1 MSNAENNAAGSDPN
15 DPLVGQAVADGK
27 YRVVRVI
34 GEGGMGKVYMA
45 EQQLG
50 DRTRPVAIKTL
61 LPELAQDPQIVQR
74 FHREAGT
81 VSLLEHPNT
90 IKFFESGK
98 LADGQHFVAMEF
110 IQGESLA
117 HIIARGALAGQ
128 RAEHIL
134 QQVCGSLQE
143 AHEHGIVHR
152 DLKPENIV
160 LTQKG
165 QKGDFVKVLDF
176 GIAKRDES
184 EETANAKL
192 TRQGMVLGT
201 PPYMS
206 PEQFTGQPLKPT
218 SDVYS
223 LGIVAYEMLTGHL
236 PFQASTPWE
245 WATKHLT
252 QPPTPFEQQP
262 NGMQINPR
270 HKSAVMHALAKNPS
284 DRPQSCT
291 DFLREFTGD
300 MNAGGD
306 WAVSTSTAQGTG
318 FNSAGGHQPV
328 PTAMAPMPGIP
339 TAPAGSGGVGQAGIA
354 ATMAVPSYGNPTP
367 QSFQGMPS
375 GPGFNPVQPSNPGGY
390 TPAPSNAGFQAM
402 QPPSNPG
409 FNPVQPGGYGSMQG
423 GYGSMQG
430 GMPYGSMQ
438 GAPPKGSSTG
448 KIVGIAAGALGLVVI
463 GAVVALKSGDN
474 NNNRASTDAGVSI
487 ANTANNTVANNTGV
501 NNPTMPVPPTP
512 TVPNNTVQPIPN
524 NGMQPIPTPTPG
536 MEPIPTP
543 QPTPG
548 MQPIPSPQ
556 PPPRIDRPSTPS
568 ICSRGAQIDDMI
580 LNGRCSAAQGLARA
594 MRAAGCRRIPT
605 DSFGSACPAP

>member
-1 MSNAENNAAGSDPN
+1 VSNADNSPASDPN
-15 DPLVGQAVADGK
+15 DPMVGQSVADGK
-27 YRVVRVI
+27 YRIVRVI

-61 LPELAQDPQIVQR
+61 LPELGQDAQIVQR

-98 LADGQHFVAMEF
+98 LADGQNFVAMEF

-117 HIIARGALAGQ
+117 HIIARGPLNGP
-128 RAEHIL
+128 RAEFIM

-223 LGIVAYEMLTGHL
+223 LGVVGYEMLTGVL
-236 PFQASTPWE
+236 PFEASTPWE

-252 QPPTPFEQQP
+252 QPPRPFEQTP
-262 NGMQINPR
+262 VGMQINPR
-270 HKSAVMHALAKNPS
+270 HKAAVMHALAKNPT
-284 DRPQSCT
+284 DRPQSTT

-300 MNAGGD
+300 ASAGGD
-306 WAVSTSTAQGTG
+306 WAVSTNTAQGGG
-318 FNSAGGHQPV
+318 FAGHNSN
-328 PTAMAPMPGIP
+328 PTPMAPMGGLH
-339 TAPAGSGGVGQAGIA
+339 TAPSGSGGVGQAGIA

-367 QSFQGMPS
+367 QSFQGVPS
-375 GPGFNPVQPSNPGGY
+375 GQGFNPVQPSNPGGY

-409 FNPVQPGGYGSMQG
+409 FNPVQQGGYGSMQG

-430 GMPYGSMQ
+430 GYGSMQ
-438 GAPPKGSSTG
+438 GAPPKSGGSG
-448 KIVGIAAGALGLVVI
+448 KIIGIAAAFLGLVVI
-463 GAVVALKSGDN
+463 GAVFALRGNDDPPS
-474 NNNRASTDAGVSI
+474 
-487 ANTANNTVANNTGV
+487 NNTNSTSNA
-501 NNPTMPVPPTP
+501 PTT
-512 TVPNNTVQPIPN
+512 
-524 NGMQPIPTPTPG
+524 PTPTPD
-536 MEPIPTP
+536 PNNQAVNPTIMP
-543 QPTPG
+543 QPVQVPVAVPTTPDNS
-548 MQPIPSPQ
+548 MQAIPNNTIQAIPNTNIVPEPNNNIQ
-556 PPPRIDRPSTPS
+556 VVPPPNDPPPRRPSAPA
-568 ICSRGAQIDDMI
+568 ICSQGARIDDMI
-580 LNGRCSAAQGLARA
+580 LNGRCSSAQGLARS
-594 MRAAGCRRIPT
+594 MRAAGCRRIPLE
-605 DSFGSACPAP
+605 SFGSACPAP